1 MPDTADGDEESEGRV
16 RKSEPSVAPEE
27 RARRLEAKA
36 REALDDGDV
45 AAARDHL
52 TRALEFDAGRHS
64 ARDLLVGLSLRT
76 GDAEAARNLLAEG
89 VARAPER
96 GAYAKPFAR
105 LLVDAG
111 DLERALRVLRRA
123 APAADRD
130 AGYHGLTAAVAQR
143 LKRHDLAASE
153 YTRALEI
160 DSSRGVWWMGLGI
173 SLRATDHPDEA
184 LAAFR
189 EARASGDLN
198 ERLDRWVQQ
207 RIDAL
212 ASARE

>member
-1 MPDTADGDEESEGRV
+1 AEGEV
-16 RKSEPSVAPEE
+16 RKSEPDIAPEE
-27 RARRLEAKA
+27 RARRLEGKA
-36 REALDDGDV
+36 REALDEGDLTT
-45 AAARDHL
+45 ARDHL
-52 TRALEFDAGRHS
+52 TKALEFDAERHS
-64 ARDLLVGLSLRT
+64 ARDLLVGLSLRR
-76 GDAEAARNLLAEG
+76 GDTEAARNLLAEG
-89 VARAPER
+89 VERAPKR
-96 GAYAKPFAR
+96 SAYAKPYAR

-111 DLERALRVLRRA
+111 DAERALAVLRRA
-123 APAADRD
+123 APADDRD
-130 AGYHGLTAAVAQR
+130 AEYHGFTAAVAQR

-189 EARASGDLN
+189 EARESGDLN
-198 ERLDRWVQQ
+198 ERLDRWVQE

-212 ASARE
+212 AAARE